1 MLFFASVRM
10 KKTSML
16 LSWITSLTCLLAGH
30 VFAAYP
36 DKPIRLI
43 VGSAPGGAPDVLMRT
58 LGAQMSKQMGVPIVI
73 ENKPGASYVIST
85 MDLVRSAPDGYTLA
99 YGNVVSL
106 ATNISLLSKVPYSVE
121 KDLTLIA
128 NALRVVNLM
137 VVNND
142 LPVNSVQEL
151 IAYAQKNPGK
161 VVFGSDG
168 NGTTSHLG
176 MEYFRSLAQIDLLHV
191 PYKSAPAML
200 TDLMGGS
207 VHVAL
212 SNTPVSGPH
221 VQSGRMRGIAITDNK
236 RSATFPTIPTVAEQ
250 GLAGYEVVAWGG
262 LIGPANLPAE
272 IVKRLNAEVLLA
284 LKNSEL
290 IEKFKSFGAE
300 ISASSPEEFAELS
313 RRETAKWAEVIK
325 RSGAK
330 ID

>member
-1 MLFFASVRM
+1 M
-10 KKTSML
+10 KKISKL
-16 LSWITSLTCLLAGH
+16 LSCVVSLACFVAGH
-30 VFAAYP
+30 AFAAYP
-36 DKPIRLI
+36 NKPIRLI

-142 LPVNSVQEL
+142 LPVNSVQDL

-221 VQSGRMRGIAITDNK
+221 VQGGRMRGIAITDNK

-284 LKNSEL
+284 LQNPEL

>member
-1 MLFFASVRM
+1 MNLKS
-10 KKTSML
+10 
-16 LSWITSLTCLLAGH
+16 LLASAVTALSLSFAGLA
-30 VFAAYP
+30 FAAYP
-36 DKPIRLI
+36 EKPIRLI

-142 LPVNSVQEL
+142 LPVKSVQEL
-151 IAYAQKNPGK
+151 IAYAKQNPGK

-176 MEYFRSLAQIDLLHV
+176 MEYFRTLAGIDLLHV

-207 VHVAL
+207 VQVAL

-221 VQSGRMRGIAITDNK
+221 VQAGRMRGIGITDSK
-236 RSATFPTIPTVAEQ
+236 RSPTFPNIPTVAEQ
-250 GLAGYEVVAWGG
+250 GVTGYEVVAWGG
-262 LIGPANLPAE
+262 LIGPANMPAD
-272 IVKRLNAEVLLA
+272 IVKRLNAEVVKA
-284 LKNSEL
+284 LQSPEV
-290 IEKFKSFGAE
+290 IEKFKTFGAE
-300 ISASSPEEFAELS
+300 TSPSTPEEFLALS
-313 RRETAKWAEVIK
+313 KRETAKWADVIK

-330 ID
+330 VD

>member
-1 MLFFASVRM
+1 MKKKFLLASVF
-10 KKTSML
+10 SAL
-16 LSWITSLTCLLAGH
+16 ALCLTG
-30 VFAAYP
+30 VVSAAYP
-36 DKPIRLI
+36 EKPIRLI

-142 LPVNSVQEL
+142 LPVKSVQEL
-151 IAYAQKNPGK
+151 IAYAKKNPGK

-176 MEYFRSLAQIDLLHV
+176 MEYFRSLTGIDLLHV

-221 VQSGRMRGIAITDNK
+221 VQAGRLRGIGITDNK
-236 RSATFPTIPTVAEQ
+236 RSPTFPNIPTVAEQ
-250 GLAGYEVVAWGG
+250 GVTGYEVIAWGG
-262 LIGPANLPAE
+262 LIGPANMPAD
-272 IVKRLNAEVLLA
+272 IVKRLNAEVLKA
-284 LKNSEL
+284 LQNPEV
-290 IEKFKSFGAE
+290 IERFKTFGAE
-300 ISASSPEEFAELS
+300 TSPSTPDEFLQLS
-313 RRETAKWAEVIK
+313 KRETAKWADVVK

-330 ID
+330 VD

>member
-1 MLFFASVRM
+1 MNKRSLLVSFFSAVA
-10 KKTSML
+10 
-16 LSWITSLTCLLAGH
+16 LSFTGSAL
-30 VFAAYP
+30 AAYP
-36 DKPIRLI
+36 EKPIRLI

-106 ATNISLLSKVPYSVE
+106 ATNISLLSKVPYNVE

-142 LPVNSVQEL
+142 LPVKSVQEL
-151 IAYAQKNPGK
+151 ISYAKKNPGK

-176 MEYFRSLAQIDLLHV
+176 MEYFRTLTGIDLLHV

-207 VHVAL
+207 VQVAL

-221 VQSGRMRGIAITDNK
+221 VQAGRMRAIGITDDK
-236 RSATFPTIPTVAEQ
+236 RPPTFPHIPTVAEQ
-250 GLAGYEVVAWGG
+250 GVTGYEVVAWGG
-262 LIGPANLPAE
+262 LIGPANMPPD
-272 IVKRLNAEVLLA
+272 IVKRLNAEVLKA
-284 LKNSEL
+284 LQNPEV
-290 IEKFKSFGAE
+290 IEKFKTFGAE
-300 ISASSPEEFAELS
+300 TSPSTPEEFLALS
-313 RRETAKWAEVIK
+313 KRETAKWAEVIK

-330 ID
+330 VD

>member
-1 MLFFASVRM
+1 MNKRSLLVSFFSAVA
-10 KKTSML
+10 
-16 LSWITSLTCLLAGH
+16 LSFTGSAL
-30 VFAAYP
+30 AAYP
-36 DKPIRLI
+36 EKPIRLI

-142 LPVNSVQEL
+142 LPVKSVQEL
-151 IAYAQKNPGK
+151 ISYAKKNPGK

-176 MEYFRSLAQIDLLHV
+176 MEYFRTLTGIDLLHV

-207 VHVAL
+207 VQVAL

-221 VQSGRMRGIAITDNK
+221 VQAGRMRAIGITDDK
-236 RSATFPTIPTVAEQ
+236 RSPTFPHIPTVAEQ
-250 GLAGYEVVAWGG
+250 GVTGYEVVAWGG
-262 LIGPANLPAE
+262 LIGPANMPPD
-272 IVKRLNAEVLLA
+272 IVKRLNAEVLKA
-284 LKNSEL
+284 LQNPEV
-290 IEKFKSFGAE
+290 IEKFKTFGAE
-300 ISASSPEEFAELS
+300 TSPSTPEEFLALS
-313 RRETAKWAEVIK
+313 KRETAKWAEVIK

-330 ID
+330 VD

>member
-1 MLFFASVRM
+1 MNLKS
-10 KKTSML
+10 
-16 LSWITSLTCLLAGH
+16 LLASAVTALSLSMTGSA
-30 VFAAYP
+30 FAAYP
-36 DKPIRLI
+36 EKPIRLI

-142 LPVNSVQEL
+142 LPVKSVQEL
-151 IAYAQKNPGK
+151 IAYAKQNPGK

-176 MEYFRSLAQIDLLHV
+176 MEYFRTLAGIDLLHV

-207 VHVAL
+207 VQVAL

-221 VQSGRMRGIAITDNK
+221 VQAGRMRGIGITDSK
-236 RSATFPTIPTVAEQ
+236 RSPTFPNIPTVAEQ
-250 GLAGYEVVAWGG
+250 GVTGYEVVAWGG
-262 LIGPANLPAE
+262 LIGPANMPAD
-272 IVKRLNAEVLLA
+272 IVRRLNAEVVKA
-284 LKNSEL
+284 LQNPEV
-290 IEKFKSFGAE
+290 IEKFKTFGAE
-300 ISASSPEEFAELS
+300 TSPSTPEEFLALS
-313 RRETAKWAEVIK
+313 KRETAKWADVIK
-325 RSGAK
+325 HSGAK
-330 ID
+330 VD